1 MPCNTIFA
9 TKKMLYLILSILSS
23 VIILIIF
30 KVTEKYEIPVIHPI
44 IINYFIASA
53 FGFFNAGLTPADV
66 ANIPL
71 SWVWPAAVIGSIF
84 VFTFFL
90 IGLST
95 RKAGIALTTVAS
107 KMSFVFPMFFSIL
120 IDDNDHY
127 STTKLILLI
136 MAIVAVFLTVFKKR
150 RKSIESLFIMLLPA
164 MLFVLLGLADSLIK
178 FSQTFYIKNPN
189 ASSTFSFL
197 LFGFSAFWSVVLIF
211 FQKNRLTILKPKAL
225 ISGTLLGLANFGSLF
240 FLINALNALLIN
252 NSIVI
257 ALNNTGVV
265 LTSVIIALWFFREK
279 VSLLNKIGI
288 MLSIVTFVVLMVFL

>member
-1 MPCNTIFA
+1 
-9 TKKMLYLILSILSS
+9 MLYLILSILSS